1 MTSSVQQV
9 TLDLALK
16 QHNARLIS
24 LERSDGSNRWV
35 AVNPE
40 GGPDTDPEGPE
51 FQNGWAN
58 VGAPFAPVQ
67 FKRFLN
73 WTHIRGAFY
82 GGSDDTVVFTLPE
95 LYWPLYP
102 EAIIGS
108 LADGSG
114 GWTCLVGTDGTVT
127 YVTQGAF

>member
-9 TLDLALK
+9 TLDLAVK
-16 QHNARLIS
+16 QHNARLIA

-58 VGAPFAPVQ
+58 VGAPQAPVE

-73 WTHIRGAFY
+73 WVHIRGAFT
-82 GGSDDTVVFTLPE
+82 GGADNTVVFTLPPA
-95 LYWPLYP
+95 YAPLYP
-102 EAIIGS
+102 QAALGP

-114 GWTCLVGTDGTVT
+114 VYSLIIGTDGTVT
-127 YVTQGAF
+127 YVTAGAL